1 MTDPLGF
8 ISGSG
13 AAQNMRQAAPQGP
26 KAGEPSFKDVLLKNL
41 DEVNQLQQ
49 DMSKAVEDLTTGKRH
64 DPENVMLAAAK
75 ADNAFRALQAVR
87 NKVMDAF
94 DEIKQ
99 IRV

>member
-1 MTDPLGF
+1 MPDPLGF
-8 ISGSG
+8 ISGPG
-13 AAQNMRQAAPQGP
+13 AAQNTRSLSSPGP
-26 KAGEPSFKDVLLKNL
+26 KPGEASFKDVLLKNL

-49 DMSKAVEDLTTGKRH
+49 DMNKAVEDLTSGKRH

-87 NKVMDAF
+87 NKVMEAY